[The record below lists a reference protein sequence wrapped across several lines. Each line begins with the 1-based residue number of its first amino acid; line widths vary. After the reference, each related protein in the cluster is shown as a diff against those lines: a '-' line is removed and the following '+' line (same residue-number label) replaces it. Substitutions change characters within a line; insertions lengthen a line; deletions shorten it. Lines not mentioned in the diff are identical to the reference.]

1 MCGGCCRDCSV
12 SCFYLGRIDHHLV
25 HDAFLP
31 DSGEEADMFSVF
43 FRRILF
49 SCITPSASGGQP
61 MQLYYMKKEKISLPV
76 STVILMIVTITYKAV
91 LVVVGLGLVLFGQ
104 GFLHRYLTE
113 ILPVFYL
120 GIGLNVF
127 CVTAMLILVFHP
139 SLRGQFWFW
148 D

>member
-1 MCGGCCRDCSV
+1 
-12 SCFYLGRIDHHLV
+12 
-25 HDAFLP
+25 
-31 DSGEEADMFSVF
+31 
-43 FRRILF
+43 
-49 SCITPSASGGQP
+49 

-139 SLRGQFWFW
+139 ALARTILVSGLFVLFCHVLYIFLKIYTV
-148 D
+148 